1 VVGASRDEQC
11 FPVRFFCEPVIV
23 NIGRNVRSDRGSPGF
38 KFGNEHVQQR
48 RKENEPSADR
58 VYHSRRAFDEPATM
72 APPSLCGG
80 SVSSRRGL
88 LASIWSVVVCLT
100 TISFIVALIFTLS
113 ADAQDDQ
120 YQQYDQAQQQ
130 QQQQGNSAAAGEK
143 ELAVTSR
150 AMAFAAMWTAV
161 LATLL
166 AIFGAVVLGW
176 QSPTGVYYTCCSPQV
191 HRTTPLAL
199 GSFIG
204 ALLMFANMTLVC
216 SILFGEFDVS
226 SPFVFVLFSSDGRDL
241 SLSPGCAL
249 TTMQLL
255 NGWTRPD
262 SRLQGRGRKRGPGKY
277 CSATF
282 VNGLFD
288 HVHVPDRPVR
298 WLCRTKFRL

>member
-1 VVGASRDEQC
+1 MS
-11 FPVRFFCEPVIV
+11 IYS
-23 NIGRNVRSDRGSPGF
+23 NVER
-38 KFGNEHVQQR
+38 V
-48 RKENEPSADR
+48 NEPSADR
-58 VYHSRRAFDEPATM
+58 VYHSRAFDEPATM

-130 QQQQGNSAAAGEK
+130 QQQQGNSAAAVEK

-226 SPFVFVLFSSDGRDL
+226 SPVFL
-241 SLSPGCAL
+241 SCFLQTAETFDVALSPGTAL
-249 TTMQLL
+249 TTKQLL
-255 NGWTRPD
+255 NGCTRPD
-262 SRLQGRGRKRGPGKY
+262 SRLQGWGRKRGPGEY

-282 VNGLFD
+282 VHGLFD
-288 HVHVPDRPVR
+288 YVHVPDRPVR

>member
-1 VVGASRDEQC
+1 
-11 FPVRFFCEPVIV
+11 
-23 NIGRNVRSDRGSPGF
+23 
-38 KFGNEHVQQR
+38 
-48 RKENEPSADR
+48 
-58 VYHSRRAFDEPATM
+58 
-72 APPSLCGG
+72 
-80 SVSSRRGL
+80 
-88 LASIWSVVVCLT
+88 
-100 TISFIVALIFTLS
+100 VALIFTLS

-130 QQQQGNSAAAGEK
+130 QQGGDSAADDK

-226 SPFVFVLFSSDGRDL
+226 CSFYFFVFRT
-241 SLSPGCAL
+241 AAKR
-249 TTMQLL
+249 
-255 NGWTRPD
+255 TRSHD
-262 SRLQGRGRKRGPGKY
+262 
-277 CSATF
+277 
-282 VNGLFD
+282 
-288 HVHVPDRPVR
+288 
-298 WLCRTKFRL
+298 